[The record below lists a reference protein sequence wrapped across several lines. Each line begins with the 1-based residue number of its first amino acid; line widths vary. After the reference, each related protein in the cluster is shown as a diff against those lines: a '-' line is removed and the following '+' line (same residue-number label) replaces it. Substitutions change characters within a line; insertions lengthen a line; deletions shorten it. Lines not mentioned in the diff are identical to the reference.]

1 MVRGVY
7 DESTPLM
14 SDVQRQPNN
23 PDEDHPDAPIPDHT
37 SRLEMADSDDTTGT
51 DEVTAQKKHSWVPFA
66 VRRLWKSTVAWSR
79 GPAPASFRYTITPF
93 FPRVQTLPLYL
104 VDRFVPRKKQRIG
117 LVAFFFAAWIVT
129 FALVKRQEVFASEI
143 EGWGDPQTI
152 SCGAT
157 YWGRGNNCGVNGDD
171 CRPFNGTG
179 FPFRCPAN
187 CRSYHALNPRAVGNQ
202 SAIYRPL
209 VIGGPPQGSNEDAIY
224 RGDSYICG
232 SAIHAGVI
240 SNDEGGCGV
249 VTLVGRHQEYAA
261 SRRSGIDSLGFDSY
275 FPLSYTFIDEIKCRA
290 KDMRW
295 PLLAISVVFTVI
307 MSLFTSSSTLF
318 FFTSFVGIFWHVGLA
333 SDPPRHYSIPDLI
346 SNLLGKFLPAM
357 FCAWVMYDKM
367 GVRRTLKGLTAQ
379 IEKTVL
385 WLGACWVGALENYTF
400 NWIPIQRLNKHD
412 LQQQPGARGALSAI
426 ILVLLVI
433 VCSQIYFFRQEGR
446 LLKYLRL
453 YALFVLSIV
462 VCLVLPDLNLRL
474 HHYILALLFLPGTS
488 LQMRPSLLYQGLL
501 IGLFINGIARWGF
514 DPVLQTDLAL
524 QGDAQLG
531 TKLPTILE
539 PEIRLSDTNVS
550 TITFHWEDP
559 EGITYDGLSILVNDV
574 ERFRGYYDD
583 ATTKVDTFTWERK
596 HDLGL
601 NEYFRFG
608 YLDGRTG
615 LDYTKAGVWTSDG
628 EWVQMA
634 PGPSSI
640 EGMGEVEEEEGE
652 DAGAVARRLRK

>member
-1 MVRGVY
+1 MVRRSY

-14 SDVQRQPNN
+14 SHSNQP
-23 PDEDHPDAPIPDHT
+23 DDDHPDAPIPDT
-37 SRLEMADSDDTTGT
+37 RLEMADSDGTTGS
-51 DEVTAQKKHSWVPFA
+51 DEVTAQKRHAWVPFA
-66 VRRLWKSTVAWSR
+66 VRRLWKSTVAWTR
-79 GPAPASFRYTITPF
+79 GPAPGGIRYTITPI
-93 FPRVQTLPLYL
+93 FPKVQTYPLYL
-104 VDRFVPRKKQRIG
+104 VERFLPRKKQRIG
-117 LVAFFFAAWIVT
+117 VLGLFLVLWIVT
-129 FALVKRQEVFASEI
+129 FALVKRQEIFASEI

-152 SCGAT
+152 GCGAT

-187 CRSYHALNPRAVGNQ
+187 CESYHVLNPRAVGNQ
-202 SAIYRPL
+202 TAIYRPF
-209 VIGGPPQGSNEDAIY
+209 VIGGAAPGSNEDAIY

-232 SAIHAGVI
+232 AAIHAGVV
-240 SNDEGGCGV
+240 SNDDGGCGV
-249 VTLVGRHQEYAA
+249 VTLVGRHDNFPA

-275 FPLSYTFIDEIKCRA
+275 FPLAYTFLDGIKCRA

-295 PLLAISVVFTVI
+295 PLLAVSVVFTTVV
-307 MSLFTSSSTLF
+307 SLFTSSSTLF

-333 SDPPRHYSIPDLI
+333 SDPPRHYSIADLI

-379 IEKTVL
+379 VEKTVL

-412 LQQQPGARGALSAI
+412 LQQQPGARGALAGI
-426 ILVLLVI
+426 ILVLLII
-433 VCSQIYFFRQEGR
+433 VCSQVYFFRQEGR
-446 LLKYLRL
+446 LLKYLKL
-453 YALFVLSIV
+453 YTLFVLSIV

-474 HHYILALLFLPGTS
+474 HHYIIALLFLPGTS
-488 LQMRPSLLYQGLL
+488 LQMRPSLFYQGLL
-501 IGLFINGIARWGF
+501 IGLFLNGIARWGF
-514 DPVLQTDLAL
+514 DPVLQTDIAL

-531 TKLPTILE
+531 SKLPTILA
-539 PEIRLSDTNVS
+539 PEIALGDNSS
-550 TITFHWEDP
+550 TITFRWEDP
-559 EGITYDGLSILVNDV
+559 PGITYDGISVLVNDV

-583 ATTKVDTFTWERK
+583 STSKVDSFVWERK
-596 HDLGL
+596 GDLNA

-615 LDYTKAGVWTSDG
+615 LDYTKAGVWTRDK

-634 PGPSSI
+634 PGPSSVS
-640 EGMGEVEEEEGE
+640 GETGNVEEDE
-652 DAGAVARRLRK
+652 DAGAVARKYRK